1 MLLNAAAEIFVYR
14 LHHVEPAVGVERGG
28 KRFRK
33 RLLLLGGGHRRRD
46 AEQPVDQLGVDLRGV
61 AAVIERVI
69 DVRPPVVERREQEA
83 ERGRGDRLPGG
94 YAAEGALLGK
104 VPQRDGGIL
113 HGADRADDETEHLVA
128 GLVRLAVRAAVRHV
142 VGVAREQNEIVLPLH
157 IERGDDA
164 RIQLVPG
171 RLVGAGALAQRLE
184 QPVLVAAGDLLC
196 FKRDVDEIAS
206 ERAGE
211 RFAQQRQIRL
221 LLLLPRHAERNVRFR
236 DDLAAA
242 VDEAAVHAGNAAPL
256 RTEPAAKLVEFLLIH
271 YVPLKLRK

>member
-1 MLLNAAAEIFVYR
+1 M
-14 LHHVEPAVGVERGG
+14 
-28 KRFRK
+28 
-33 RLLLLGGGHRRRD
+33 
-46 AEQPVDQLGVDLRGV
+46 
-61 AAVIERVI
+61 
-69 DVRPPVVERREQEA
+69 
-83 ERGRGDRLPGG
+83 
-94 YAAEGALLGK
+94 
-104 VPQRDGGIL
+104 
-113 HGADRADDETEHLVA
+113 
-128 GLVRLAVRAAVRHV
+128 
-142 VGVAREQNEIVLPLH
+142 
-157 IERGDDA
+157 
-164 RIQLVPG
+164 PG

-196 FKRDVDEIAS
+196 FKRDVEEIAS

-242 VDEAAVHAGNAAPL
+242 VDEATVHAGNAAPL